1 MGLSPHFT
9 GGEGKGEMNDGGSH
23 VVIPQEITAQGFV
36 FGSCKAQ
43 TYVLSRT
50 NDGRTGELV

>member
-23 VVIPQEITAQGFV
+23 VVIPQEITA
-36 FGSCKAQ
+36 
-43 TYVLSRT
+43 
-50 NDGRTGELV
+50 